1 MKDTYQIWQIS
12 RGKTNESEELPG
24 NKKHKANTGKEHTWI
39 IYFFLISDTSF
50 QHHPL
55 LQYPLVSPSSLTLN
69 AWS

>member
-39 IYFFLISDTSF
+39 IYFFSNI
-50 QHHPL
+50 
-55 LQYPLVSPSSLTLN
+55 
-69 AWS
+69 